1 MAEHDASWARRVMA
15 QNRKRAEAYLRS
27 PQKLR
32 ELNDQVQ
39 VKARMIEERGGP
51 LGETVGS
58 LSVFS
63 RLLRAYAKGE
73 YREVP
78 WGVLMAA
85 VTALM
90 YFLMPWD
97 AIPDFLVGVGLID
110 DAVFIAFAAG
120 QIRNDIQKFHQWEF
134 ANRVGTG
141 SDVAEIIPI
150 NSQASAIV
158 EDVYLPEHMP
168 LELADGEDLDTTTSG
183 LAADQSADSPPS
195 PPRSAWRG
203 FFSN

>member
-1 MAEHDASWARRVMA
+1 MA
-15 QNRKRAEAYLRS
+15 QNRKRAEAYLRN

-39 VKARMIEERGGP
+39 VKAQMIEDRGGP
-51 LGETVGS
+51 LGEAVGS

-63 RLLRAYAKGE
+63 RLLRSYAKGE

-97 AIPDFLVGVGLID
+97 AIPDFLVGMGLVD
-110 DAVFIAFAAG
+110 DAVFIAFAAR
-120 QIRNDIQKFHQWEF
+120 QIRSDIQKYHQWET
-134 ANRVGTG
+134 AQRMREG
-141 SDVAEIIPI
+141 SKVAEIIPI
-150 NSQASAIV
+150 VSQASAIV
-158 EDVYLPEHMP
+158 EDVYLPEHIP
-168 LELADGEDLDTTTSG
+168 IEPAEGEDQDRTTLS
-183 LAADQSADSPPS
+183 SADDGSADPSASSPG
-195 PPRSAWRG
+195 SARRD
-203 FFSN
+203 FFSS